1 MTVGY
6 DAFIHNGLG
15 HVVGK
20 SVVVF
25 YEDDGI
31 IGYQDL
37 EWLHGALNVLIGLFR
52 RIGLM
57 DNVAK
62 SKMMMCQTGTIRL
75 EMLEGAMRQQI
86 IGKGD
91 TYK

>member
-1 MTVGY
+1 MVRYFMSMTVGY

-37 EWLHGALNVLIGLFR
+37 EWLHGASNVIIGLFR

-62 SKMMMCQTGTIRL
+62 SKTMTCQMGEIWL
-75 EMLEGAMRQQI
+75 GMSEEEVGW
-86 IGKGD
+86 
-91 TYK
+91 